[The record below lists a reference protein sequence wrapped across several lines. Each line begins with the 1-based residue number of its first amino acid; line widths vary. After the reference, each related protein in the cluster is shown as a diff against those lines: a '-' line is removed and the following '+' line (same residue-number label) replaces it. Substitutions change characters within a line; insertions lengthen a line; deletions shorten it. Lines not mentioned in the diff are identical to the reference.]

1 MDAERKTF
9 DVHGFDAV
17 ELRWVGD
24 LNVTQGQ
31 GESLAVE
38 GDPELIQKLTVRV
51 DGGALLLEVG
61 QDWLDR
67 LVEGLRMLGRKALT
81 YHVGVETLR
90 RLAVSGSGTVRCE
103 RLRTDEL
110 TLALSGRANVRI
122 DDLEA
127 RALRTKIAGRGEIEL
142 RGHVEEAR
150 LDIAGSGEVEMPGL
164 ALKRAEVHISGH
176 GESELT
182 VSDELDVSISGYGR
196 VRYHGD
202 PHVRQSIAGAGSVTR
217 LGD

>member
-24 LNVTQGQ
+24 LYVTQGQ

-38 GDPELIQKLTVRV
+38 GDPELIQKLNVRV
-51 DGGALLLEVG
+51 DSGALWLEVG

-67 LVEGLRMLGRKALT
+67 LVEGLRLLGRKSLT
-81 YHVGVETLR
+81 YYVGVETLR

-103 RLRTDEL
+103 RLHTDEL
-110 TLALSGRANVRI
+110 TLALNGRGNVHI

-127 RALRTKIAGRGEIEL
+127 RSLRVKIAGRGEIDL
-142 RGHVEEAR
+142 RGRVDEAR
-150 LDIAGSGEVEMPGL
+150 LDIAGSGEVELPRL
-164 ALKRAEVHISGH
+164 ALKRADIHISGH
-176 GESELT
+176 GESELS
-182 VSDELDVSISGYGR
+182 VSDELEVSISGYGR

-202 PHVRQSIAGAGSVTR
+202 PHVKQSIAGAGSVTR